1 MTEDAD
7 LGLRIA
13 RQGYRVSVL
22 DSVTYEE
29 ANTEIGN
36 WTLQRARWLKGF
48 LQTWLVH
55 MRHPLAL
62 IKDIGW
68 DGFWVMNAM
77 TFGVVVSALFHP
89 FLIAHAL
96 YILWSGELTRQAVSI
111 EMMSLASLNLVVL
124 FCGYSFA
131 IYTSYKA
138 LRIKKITGWW
148 RVLMTMPIYWV
159 LMTAAGWMAMWQFIV
174 TPFYW
179 NKTRHG
185 LSSFQKDRANRQE

>member
-1 MTEDAD
+1 LRRIGAWDPYNVTEDAD
-7 LGLRIA
+7 LGLRLA
-13 RQGYRVSVL
+13 WLGYQVSVF
-22 DSVTYEE
+22 DSITYEE
-29 ANTEIGN
+29 ANTDIGN
-36 WTLQRARWLKGF
+36 WMQQRARWLKGF

-96 YILWSGELTRQAVSI
+96 YTLGSGELTGRDVPV
-111 EMMSLASLNLVVL
+111 EMMVLASLNLVVL

-131 IYTSYKA
+131 IYTGYKA
-138 LRIKKITGWW
+138 LRIKKIKGWW

-159 LMTAAGWMAMWQFIV
+159 LMTVAGWKAVWEFTI
-174 TPFYW
+174 
-179 NKTRHG
+179 
-185 LSSFQKDRANRQE
+185 